1 MPTYEAVLVLI
12 GSALARPVRVA
23 VVDLGARASAGD
35 AALDPG
41 GVGKLAAIVAGDRL
55 EDQREHF
62 GADFLLEGVEGSD
75 DAGARLIRRG
85 DDDLAA
91 GLALGHHDVGVADAL
106 AALDAVHLPVTE
118 GAAVVDVLRAILDT
132 PAGGLA
138 RHGSG
143 RALRLVA
150 LAVLRQHGDGQLVAE
165 DLAADVVVGGTR
177 ADVGLEGPALDLG
190 LTDRGLRAVLL
201 VADLGDQVV
210 GQLVVVADLQLR
222 PLGAEVGL
230 IAGLCAFGVVSGL
243 GGVVAVEVLIGA
255 PLQLPVDG
263 RMMDAELLG
272 DVRRLHSCA
281 DEGVE
286 LDALGRRQMA
296 PVLSHCVPL
305 RDKRKG
311 AARRPP
317 LLCVSVP
324 RTFSGARASPR
335 L

>member
-1 MPTYEAVLVLI
+1 M
-12 GSALARPVRVA
+12 
-23 VVDLGARASAGD
+23 
-35 AALDPG
+35 
-41 GVGKLAAIVAGDRL
+41 
-55 EDQREHF
+55 
-62 GADFLLEGVEGSD
+62 
-75 DAGARLIRRG
+75 
-85 DDDLAA
+85 
-91 GLALGHHDVGVADAL
+91 
-106 AALDAVHLPVTE
+106 TE
-118 GAAVVDVLRAILDT
+118 GAAVVDVLGAILDT

-210 GQLVVVADLQLR
+210 GQLVVVADLQIR
-222 PLGAEVGL
+222 ALGAEVCL
-230 IAGLCAFGVVSGL
+230 ISSLRTIGIVSDF
-243 GGVVAVEVLIGA
+243 GGVVAVSVLIGA
-255 PLQLPVDG
+255 SLQLAVY
-263 RMMDAELLG
+263 RRVMHAELLG
-272 DVRRLHSCA
+272 DVRRLHSRA

-286 LDALGRRQMA
+286 LDAFCRCQMA

>member
-1 MPTYEAVLVLI
+1 MSAYEAVLVLV
-12 GSALARPVRVA
+12 GSALARSVRMA
-23 VVDLGARASAGD
+23 VVDLGAGTLAGD
-35 AALDPG
+35 AALDPS
-41 GVGKLAAIVAGDRL
+41 GVRELAAIVAGDRP
-55 EDQREHF
+55 EDQRERF
-62 GADFLLEGVEGSD
+62 DADLLLEPVESGD

-91 GLALGHHDVGVADAL
+91 SLALGHGDVGVADAL
-106 AALDAVHLPVTE
+106 AAFDAVHLPVPE
-118 GAAVVDVLRAILDT
+118 NLAAVDVLWAILDA
-132 PAGGLA
+132 PASRLS

-150 LAVLRQHGDGQLVAE
+150 LAMLRQHGDGQLVAE

-190 LTDRGLRAVLL
+190 LTDRSLRAVLL
-201 VADLGDQVV
+201 VADLCDQIV

-222 PLGAEVGL
+222 ALGAEVGL

-255 PLQLPVDG
+255 PLQFPVDG

-286 LDALGRRQMA
+286 LDALGWRQMA

>member
-1 MPTYEAVLVLI
+1 MVFV
-12 GSALARPVRVA
+12 GSALTRPVGVA
-23 VVDLGARASAGD
+23 VVDLGAGALAACAS
-35 AALDPG
+35 LNPG
-41 GVGKLAAIVAGDRL
+41 SVGKLAAVVAGDGSEYLREQVSVLGL
-55 EDQREHF
+55 EPVDR
-62 GADFLLEGVEGSD
+62 SD
-75 DAGARLIRRG
+75 DAGGRLVRRRYNELPARFP
-85 DDDLAA
+85 
-91 GLALGHHDVGVADAL
+91 LGHHDVGVADAL
-106 AALDAVHLPVTE
+106 ATFDAVHLPVSE
-118 GAAVVDVLRAILDT
+118 GAAVVDVLGPLLDA
-132 PAGGLA
+132 PARRLA
-138 RHGSG
+138 RHRSG
-143 RALRLVA
+143 RAFRLVA

-165 DLAADVVVGGTR
+165 DLAADVVVGGAR

-222 PLGAEVGL
+222 ALGAEVCL
-230 IAGLCAFGVVSGL
+230 VSSLRAFGVVSGF

-263 RMMDAELLG
+263 RMMDAELFG
-272 DVRRLHSCA
+272 DVCRLHSCA